1 SGDLLVF
8 RRLWEGETIE
18 CVFNIGGTEVVA
30 AMTDVSSDQVL
41 MCVGIDSPNKTRVPP
56 YSCRISRH

>member
-1 SGDLLVF
+1 LLVF

-41 MCVGIDSPNKTRVPP
+41 
-56 YSCRISRH
+56 